1 MFFAASKVLGFVLF
15 HPVNFLVLL
24 ALVGVVLGL
33 TRYRRGGHALAGAA
47 VLALAV
53 ASFSPLSAF
62 MLRPLEDRF
71 PRPLPDLQEPTGIVV
86 LGGALDADLS
96 LARGSTTI
104 SEAAARLTS
113 GVELARR
120 YPNARL
126 VFTGGS
132 ASLHDGALDEARGVR
147 ALWTALGVPPA
158 QMTLEDKSRN
168 TYENATMTKAI
179 VEPRP
184 GERWLLVT
192 SAAHMPR
199 SVGIFRQV
207 GWPVVAYP
215 VDYRT
220 FGDRR
225 DDKPTPDALES
236 LRRLDLALHE
246 WIGLVAYRLTG
257 KIGTLFPAP

>member
-15 HPVNFLVLL
+15 HPVNFLVLM
-24 ALVGVVLGL
+24 ALVGVGLGL
-33 TRYRRGGHALAGAA
+33 TRYRRGGRALAAAA

-53 ASFSPLSAF
+53 ACFSPLSALV
-62 MLRPLEDRF
+62 LRPLEDRF
-71 PRPLPDLQEPTGIVV
+71 PKPQDPEEPIGIVV
-86 LGGALDADLS
+86 LGGALDEDLGA
-96 LARGSTTI
+96 ARGSTTI
-104 SEAAARLTS
+104 TEAAARLTS

-120 YPNARL
+120 FPNARL

-132 ASLHDGALDEARGVR
+132 ASLHDGALDEARGVGV
-147 ALWTALGVPPA
+147 LWTALGVPPA
-158 QMTLEDKSRN
+158 RMTLEDKSRN
-168 TYENATMTKAI
+168 TYENATMTKAL
-179 VEPRP
+179 VRPQP

-220 FGDRR
+220 FGDGR
-225 DDKPTPDALES
+225 DDKPTTDALES
-236 LRRLDLALHE
+236 LRRLDTGLHE

-257 KIGTLFPAP
+257 KTKTLFPGP